1 MPASTLDERTAL
13 IVVDLQNGTVDG
25 PSVVPTGPVVAN
37 AARLVAAFRAHDLPV
52 VVVRMHGGPPGR
64 VGVLQGRR
72 SPATDLGEVVPALGA
87 LPGDLHVTKAAWGA
101 FAGTGLAGLLDA
113 RDVTQVVVVGMA
125 TSIGVESTARQA
137 YDLGLHVTVVQDA
150 VADRFAQGHERALGL
165 VLPMLGEVATTD
177 EVVALLD
184 ARAS

>member
-13 IVVDLQNGTVDG
+13 IVVDLQHGTVDG

-37 AARLVAAFRAHDLPV
+37 AARLAAAFRAHDLPV
-52 VVVRMHGGPPGR
+52 VVATVRGGPPGR
-64 VGVLQGRR
+64 IGVLQGRP
-72 SPATDLGEVVPALGA
+72 SPATDLGEVVPGLGTA
-87 LPGDLHVTKAAWGA
+87 PGDLHVTRTGWSA
-101 FAGTGLAGLLDA
+101 FAGTSLAGLL
-113 RDVTQVVVVGMA
+113 RERGVTQVVVVGMA
-125 TSIGVESTARQA
+125 TGIGVESTARQA